1 MQKQRKSTFRVR
13 WMKQVERGR
22 GARKN
27 ESMTQGEKAD
37 ALTTDSSLA
46 PGFGPSRNTPVLT

>member
-1 MQKQRKSTFRVR
+1 
-13 WMKQVERGR
+13 MKQVERGR